1 MKNIGLCLLLGVLC
15 GCVRIPPG
23 TEAVT
28 GFEVQRY
35 LGTWY
40 EIARLDHIFE
50 RGLTHV
56 SAEYSLKPDGSLRVI
71 NRGFDP
77 KQNRWKSVEGR
88 ASFVAG
94 PGQGRLRVSFFR
106 PFYGGYNILAL
117 DERDY
122 GYALVCGNSRDYL
135 WILARQPT
143 LPKAVL
149 DDLIQQAKSMGFN
162 TDALIQVRQDLPPS
176 K

>member
-1 MKNIGLCLLLGVLC
+1 MKKFAGLLLCALC
-15 GCVRIPPG
+15 GCVQIPKD
-23 TEAVT
+23 TAAVT
-28 GFEVQRY
+28 GFEAQRY

-40 EIARLDHIFE
+40 EIARLDHTFE
-50 RGLTHV
+50 HGLTHV
-56 SAEYSLKPDGSLRVI
+56 TAEYSLKPDGSLRVA

-77 KQNRWKSVEGR
+77 QQKKWKSVEGR
-88 ASFVAG
+88 AFFVAG
-94 PGQGRLRVSFFR
+94 PGLGRLKVSFFR

-117 DERDY
+117 DQRDY
-122 GYALVCGNSRDYL
+122 AYALVCGNNRSYL

-149 DDLIQQAKSMGFN
+149 DALTQQANALGFN
-162 TDALIQVRQDLPPS
+162 TDALIYVRQDLPPG

>member
-1 MKNIGLCLLLGVLC
+1 MKKLAGLLLCALC
-15 GCVRIPPG
+15 GCVQIPKD
-23 TEAVT
+23 TTAVT
-28 GFEVQRY
+28 GFDAQRY

-40 EIARLDHIFE
+40 EIARLDHFFE

-56 SAEYSLKPDGSLRVI
+56 SAEYSLKPDGSLRVV

-77 KQNRWKSVEGR
+77 QQKTWKGIEGR
-88 ASFVAG
+88 AFFVAD
-94 PGQGRLRVSFFR
+94 PGLGRLKVSFFR

-117 DERDY
+117 DQRDY
-122 GYALVCGNSRDYL
+122 AYALVCGNNRSYL

-149 DDLIQQAKSMGFN
+149 DDLTQQAKALGFDTN
-162 TDALIQVRQDLPPS
+162 ALIYVRQDLPPG